1 MSGDRR
7 GGGAARARNA
17 SVAHGFSRAFACEGK
32 AIARL
37 KVCVVL
43 LVAAPPH
50 PQMATHEFAT
60 VQAGRRPVAL
70 CPHNSRLRRAIFGM
84 MMLNS

>member
-17 SVAHGFSRAFACEGK
+17 SVADGFSRAFACEGK

-43 LVAAPPH
+43 LVAAAVTPAYG
-50 PQMATHEFAT
+50 QSA
-60 VQAGRRPVAL
+60 VVAEL
-70 CPHNSRLRRAIFGM
+70 RASLGVRCPD
-84 MMLNS
+84 